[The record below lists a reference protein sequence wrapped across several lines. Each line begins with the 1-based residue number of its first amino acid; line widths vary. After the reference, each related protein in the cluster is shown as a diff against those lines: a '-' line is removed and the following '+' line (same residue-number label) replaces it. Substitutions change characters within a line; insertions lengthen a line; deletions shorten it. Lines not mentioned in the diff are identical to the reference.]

1 MKKNLISV
9 LILAFCLINLILTSI
24 MMFTVMGSVKK
35 TSNLVTSIATVLN
48 IELESGTVESE
59 SAVSIGD
66 IVTYDIPDTLTIPL
80 RHEGDD
86 NKDHYCIVNVSL
98 MMNSKH
104 DDYATFQPGVEGNA
118 SLFKSIVIDVIGSHT
133 LSELQADPEGIRNE
147 ILQQIQSTYNSTF
160 IYKIAF
166 SNIMYQ

>member
-24 MMFTVMGSVKK
+24 MMFTTMGAVKK

-48 IELESGTVESE
+48 IELESATAETE
-59 SAVSIGD
+59 ATVSIGD
-66 IVTYDIPDTLTIPL
+66 IVTYDIADTLTIPL
-80 RHEGDD
+80 KHEPDD
-86 NKDHYCIVNVSL
+86 EKDHYCIVNVSL

-104 DDYATFQPGVEGNA
+104 EDYATYQPNVETNS

-133 LSELQADPEGIRNE
+133 LSELQEDPEGIRNE
-147 ILQQIQSTYNSTF
+147 ILSQIQGTYNSTF